1 MTTPE
6 PDSARGLSLADR
18 LSLPRIHWAWL
29 LLLIAL
35 GALAWASRPV
45 IGPFVAAFVLAYLL
59 DPMTTRLA
67 AASFGPVRL
76 PRAIAAA
83 LMLLVFFALLSGLI
97 LITAPIIES
106 QITQLVDRL
115 PGLARR
121 TLPLIETIADRLT
134 GRFDVS
140 SVVDTLGQR
149 AISWASENVGPLI
162 ASSLSVFNVV
172 NYLLVTPIV
181 AFYLLRDWPGI
192 IATVQSWWPRP
203 ALAAL
208 QQVAADS
215 DAALGGFIRGQSLVC
230 LVLAV
235 FYAAGWSLIGLNYAV
250 VLGLLAGIFG
260 FVPFLGVIVAVAL
273 SLMVA
278 LGQYGLDW
286 WQLFLVYAVFQV
298 GQILESAVLT
308 PNLIGDRIGLHPVW
322 VLFSVF
328 AGGAVAGIV
337 GVFVAVPVA
346 AVLGVVVRA
355 MVTNYKQSRFYGA
368 GR

>member
-1 MTTPE
+1 MTGSESNTGK
-6 PDSARGLSLADR
+6 GLSLADR
-18 LSLPRIHWAWL
+18 LSLPRIHWAWVL
-29 LLLIAL
+29 LLVGL

-59 DPMTTRLA
+59 DPMTSRLQTLPL
-67 AASFGPVRL
+67 GRLRL

-83 LMLLVFFALLSGLI
+83 LMLLVFFAALIGLI
-97 LITAPIIES
+97 LITAPIVEAQVS
-106 QITQLVDRL
+106 QLAARL
-115 PGLARR
+115 PDLAQR
-121 TLPLIETIADRLT
+121 TLPLVQDLADRLT

-140 SVVDTLGQR
+140 SFVDTLGQR
-149 AISWASENVGPLI
+149 AIGWGSENIGPLI
-162 ASSLSVFNVV
+162 ASGLSVFNAV
-172 NYLLVTPIV
+172 NYLIVTPIV
-181 AFYLLRDWPGI
+181 AYYLLRDWPGI

-203 ALAAL
+203 ALSGL
-208 QQVAADS
+208 KQVAADS

-235 FYAAGWSLIGLNYAV
+235 FYAAGWSLVGLNYAV

-278 LGQYGLDW
+278 LGQFGLDW
-286 WQLFLVYAVFQV
+286 WQLFLVYGVFQI
-298 GQILESAVLT
+298 GQILESAFLT

-328 AGGAVAGIV
+328 AGGAVAGVV

-355 MVTNYKQSRFYGA
+355 MVANYKRSRFYGA
-368 GR
+368 KA